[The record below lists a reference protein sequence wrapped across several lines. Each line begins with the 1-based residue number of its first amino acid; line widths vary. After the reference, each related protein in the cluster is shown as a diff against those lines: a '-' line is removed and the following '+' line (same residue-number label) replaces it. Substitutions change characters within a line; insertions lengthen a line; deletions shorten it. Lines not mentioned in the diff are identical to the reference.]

1 VKRLSLCLAVAL
13 TMATLAGCAG
23 SPKSDFYTLSAEAPR
38 ESVSHGSPVIV
49 VIGAVSVPELVDR
62 PQIVVR
68 AGTNHVTI
76 DEFARWAEPLKSQ
89 IPRVFVADLSQ
100 LLNSPRVSTLPIG
113 GDAAAAW
120 RVRIDVQSFD
130 ASLGDAATVDVLWS
144 VLPPGNAPPI
154 TGRTIASEPCAGA
167 GYDAVVVAWSR
178 ALATVSRAIAAGIR
192 PPGAVD

>member
-1 VKRLSLCLAVAL
+1 MKRLSLCLAVAL
-13 TMATLAGCAG
+13 TMITLVGCA
-23 SPKSDFYTLSAEAPR
+23 SSKSEFYTLSAEAPR
-38 ESVSHGSPVIV
+38 ESVNRGSPVTV
-49 VIGAVSVPELVDR
+49 VVGAVTVPELVNR

-100 LLNSPRVSTLPIG
+100 LLNSPRVSTSPIG

-130 ASLGDAATVDVLWS
+130 ASLGDNATVDVLWS
-144 VLPPGNAPPI
+144 VLPPGKAPPI

-192 PPGAVD
+192 PPAAVD

>member
-13 TMATLAGCAG
+13 TMITLVGCA
-23 SPKSDFYTLSAEAPR
+23 SSKSEFYTLSAEAPR
-38 ESVSHGSPVIV
+38 ESVNRGSPVTV
-49 VIGAVSVPELVDR
+49 VVGAVTVPELVNR

-76 DEFARWAEPLKSQ
+76 DEFARWADPLKSQ

-130 ASLGDAATVDVLWS
+130 ASLGDTASVDVLWS

-192 PPGAVD
+192 TPGAAD

>member
-1 VKRLSLCLAVAL
+1 VKGLSLSLAVAL

-38 ESVSHGSPVIV
+38 QSVSQGAPVVV
-49 VIGAVSVPELVDR
+49 VIGTIAVPELVDR

-76 DEFARWAEPLKSQ
+76 DEFARWADPLKSQ

-130 ASLGDAATVDVLWS
+130 ASLGDTASVDVLWS

-192 PPGAVD
+192 TPGAVD

>member
-1 VKRLSLCLAVAL
+1 MKRLSLCLAVTL
-13 TMATLAGCAG
+13 TTVVLAGCAG

-49 VIGAVSVPELVDR
+49 VIGAVTVPELVDR

-89 IPRVFVADLSQ
+89 IPRVFVADLSL

-120 RVRIDVQSFD
+120 RVRIDVQRFD
-130 ASLGDAATVDVLWS
+130 ALLGDAVTVDVLWS
-144 VLPPGNAPPI
+144 VLPPGKAPPI

-167 GYDAVVVAWSR
+167 GYDAAVVAWSK

-192 PPGAVD
+192 PPTTVD

>member
-1 VKRLSLCLAVAL
+1 MKRLSLCLAVAL
-13 TMATLAGCAG
+13 TMITLVGCA
-23 SPKSDFYTLSAEAPR
+23 SSKSEFYTLSAEAPR
-38 ESVSHGSPVIV
+38 ESVNHGSPVTV
-49 VIGAVSVPELVDR
+49 VIGAVNVPELVNR

-130 ASLGDAATVDVLWS
+130 ASLGDTASVDVLWS

-192 PPGAVD
+192 TPGAVD

>member
-1 VKRLSLCLAVAL
+1 MKRLSLCLAVAL
-13 TMATLAGCAG
+13 TMITLVGCA
-23 SPKSDFYTLSAEAPR
+23 SSKSEFYTLSAEAPR
-38 ESVSHGSPVIV
+38 ESVNRGSPVTV
-49 VIGAVSVPELVDR
+49 VVGAVTVPELVNR

-76 DEFARWAEPLKSQ
+76 DEFARWADPLKSQ

-130 ASLGDAATVDVLWS
+130 ASLGDTASVDVLWS

>member
-1 VKRLSLCLAVAL
+1 MKRLSLCLAVAV

-23 SPKSDFYTLSAEAPR
+23 SPKSDFYTLSAEASR

-120 RVRIDVQSFD
+120 R
-130 ASLGDAATVDVLWS
+130 
-144 VLPPGNAPPI
+144 
-154 TGRTIASEPCAGA
+154 
-167 GYDAVVVAWSR
+167 
-178 ALATVSRAIAAGIR
+178 
-192 PPGAVD
+192 

>member
-1 VKRLSLCLAVAL
+1 
-13 TMATLAGCAG
+13 MITLVGCA
-23 SPKSDFYTLSAEAPR
+23 SSKSEFYTLSAEAPR
-38 ESVSHGSPVIV
+38 ESVNRGSPVTV
-49 VIGAVSVPELVDR
+49 VVGAVTVPELVNR

-76 DEFARWAEPLKSQ
+76 DEFARWADPLKSQ

-130 ASLGDAATVDVLWS
+130 ASLGDTASVDVLWS

-192 PPGAVD
+192 TPGVAD

>member
-1 VKRLSLCLAVAL
+1 MKRLSLCLAVAL
-13 TMATLAGCAG
+13 TMITLVGCA
-23 SPKSDFYTLSAEAPR
+23 SSKSEFYMLSAEAPR
-38 ESVSHGSPVIV
+38 ESVNHGSPVTV
-49 VIGAVSVPELVDR
+49 VIGAVNVPELVNR

-130 ASLGDAATVDVLWS
+130 ASLGDTASVDVLWS

-167 GYDAVVVAWSR
+167 GYDAVVVAWSK

-192 PPGAVD
+192 TPGAAD

>member
-1 VKRLSLCLAVAL
+1 MKRLSLCLAVAL
-13 TMATLAGCAG
+13 TMITLVGCA
-23 SPKSDFYTLSAEAPR
+23 SSKSEFYTLSAEAPR
-38 ESVSHGSPVIV
+38 ESVNRGSPVTV
-49 VIGAVSVPELVDR
+49 VVGAVTVPELVNR

-76 DEFARWAEPLKSQ
+76 DEFARWADPLKSQ

-130 ASLGDAATVDVLWS
+130 ASLGDTASVDVLWS

-192 PPGAVD
+192 TPGAAD

>member
-1 VKRLSLCLAVAL
+1 MKRLSLCLAVAL
-13 TMATLAGCAG
+13 TMITLVGCA
-23 SPKSDFYTLSAEAPR
+23 SSKSEFYTLSAEAPR
-38 ESVSHGSPVIV
+38 ESVNRGSPVTV
-49 VIGAVSVPELVDR
+49 VVGAVTVPELVNR

-76 DEFARWAEPLKSQ
+76 DEFARWADPLKSQ

-130 ASLGDAATVDVLWS
+130 ASLGDTASVDVLWS

-167 GYDAVVVAWSR
+167 GYDAVVVAWSK

-192 PPGAVD
+192 TPGAVD

>member
-13 TMATLAGCAG
+13 TMITLVGCA
-23 SPKSDFYTLSAEAPR
+23 SSKSEFYTLSAEAPR
-38 ESVSHGSPVIV
+38 ESVNRGSPVTV
-49 VIGAVSVPELVDR
+49 VVGAVTVPELVNR

-76 DEFARWAEPLKSQ
+76 DEFARWADPLKSQ

-130 ASLGDAATVDVLWS
+130 ASLGDTASVDVLWS

-192 PPGAVD
+192 TPGAVD

>member
-13 TMATLAGCAG
+13 TMITLVGCA
-23 SPKSDFYTLSAEAPR
+23 SSKSEFYTLSAEAPR

-49 VIGAVSVPELVDR
+49 VIGAVTVPELVDR

-113 GDAAAAW
+113 GDAVAAW
-120 RVRIDVQSFD
+120 RVRIDVQRFD
-130 ASLGDAATVDVLWS
+130 ASLGDVATVDVLWS
-144 VLPPGNAPPI
+144 VLPPGKAPPI

-167 GYDAVVVAWSR
+167 GYDAAVMAWSR
-178 ALATVSRAIAAGIR
+178 ALATVSRAIATGIMPA
-192 PPGAVD
+192 PPP

>member
-23 SPKSDFYTLSAEAPR
+23 SPRSDFYTLSAEAPR

-49 VIGAVSVPELVDR
+49 VIGAVTVPELVDR

-100 LLNSPRVSTLPIG
+100 LLNSPRVSTWPIG

-130 ASLGDAATVDVLWS
+130 ASLGDTASVDVLWS
-144 VLPPGNAPPI
+144 VLPPGKAPPI

-192 PPGAVD
+192 APGAAD

>member
-13 TMATLAGCAG
+13 TMITLVGCA
-23 SPKSDFYTLSAEAPR
+23 SSKSEFYTLSAEAPR
-38 ESVSHGSPVIV
+38 ESVNRGSPVTV
-49 VIGAVSVPELVDR
+49 VVGAVTVPELVNR

-76 DEFARWAEPLKSQ
+76 DEFARWADPLKSQ

-130 ASLGDAATVDVLWS
+130 ASLGDTASVDVLWS

-192 PPGAVD
+192 TPGVAD

>member
-76 DEFARWAEPLKSQ
+76 DEFARWADPLKSQ

-130 ASLGDAATVDVLWS
+130 ASLGDTASVDVLWS

>member
-13 TMATLAGCAG
+13 TMITLVGCASSKSEFYML
-23 SPKSDFYTLSAEAPR
+23 SPEAPR
-38 ESVSHGSPVIV
+38 ESVNRGSPVTV
-49 VIGAVSVPELVDR
+49 VIGAVNVPELVNR

-130 ASLGDAATVDVLWS
+130 ASLGDTASVDVLWS

-192 PPGAVD
+192 TPGAVD

>member
-13 TMATLAGCAG
+13 TMITLVGCA
-23 SPKSDFYTLSAEAPR
+23 SSKSEFYTLSAEAPR
-38 ESVSHGSPVIV
+38 ESVNRGSPVTV
-49 VIGAVSVPELVDR
+49 VVGAVTVPELVNR

-130 ASLGDAATVDVLWS
+130 ASLGDTASVDVLWS

-192 PPGAVD
+192 TPGAVD

>member
-1 VKRLSLCLAVAL
+1 MKRLSLCLAVAL
-13 TMATLAGCAG
+13 TMITLVGCA
-23 SPKSDFYTLSAEAPR
+23 SSKSEFYMLSAEAPR
-38 ESVSHGSPVIV
+38 ESVNHGSPVTV
-49 VIGAVSVPELVDR
+49 VIGAVNVPELVNR

-130 ASLGDAATVDVLWS
+130 ASLGDTASVDVLWS

-192 PPGAVD
+192 TPGAVD

>member
-13 TMATLAGCAG
+13 TMAGCAR
-23 SPKSDFYTLSAEAPR
+23 SPNADFYTLSAEAPR

-49 VIGAVSVPELVDR
+49 VIGVVTVPELVDR

-130 ASLGDAATVDVLWS
+130 ASLGDTASVDVLWS

-192 PPGAVD
+192 TPGAVD

>member
-1 VKRLSLCLAVAL
+1 MKRLSLCLAVAL
-13 TMATLAGCAG
+13 TMITLVGCA
-23 SPKSDFYTLSAEAPR
+23 SSKSEFYTLSAEAPR
-38 ESVSHGSPVIV
+38 ESVNRGSPVTV
-49 VIGAVSVPELVDR
+49 VVGAVTVPELVNR

-76 DEFARWAEPLKSQ
+76 DEFARWADPLKSQ

-130 ASLGDAATVDVLWS
+130 ASLGDTASVDVLWS

-192 PPGAVD
+192 TPGAVD

>member
-1 VKRLSLCLAVAL
+1 MKRLSLCLAVAL
-13 TMATLAGCAG
+13 TMITLVGCA
-23 SPKSDFYTLSAEAPR
+23 SSKSEFYTLSAEAPR

-49 VIGAVSVPELVDR
+49 VIGAVTVPELVDR

-130 ASLGDAATVDVLWS
+130 ASLGDNATVDVLWS

-192 PPGAVD
+192 TPGAVD